1 MVRQMLDEE
10 RICIMTRMASYEA
23 GEGKEDMPV
32 KQYYRK
38 DYISYQMIRSFIS
51 STISF
56 CILLLFWGMY
66 NIENIMKKVAATDL
80 PRFGILILVLYISFI
95 VLYEIITVVV
105 YSRKYTKAT
114 EGMKKYHA
122 DLKKVM
128 KLQEKEEKLQTL
140 ED

>member
-1 MVRQMLDEE
+1 MLDEE

-105 YSRKYTKAT
+105 YSCKYTKAT

>member
-1 MVRQMLDEE
+1 MLDEE

-56 CILLLFWGMY
+56 FILLLFWGMY

-114 EGMKKYHA
+114 EEMKKYHA

>member
-1 MVRQMLDEE
+1 MVKQMLDEE

>member
-1 MVRQMLDEE
+1 MLDEE

-128 KLQEKEEKLQTL
+128 ELQEKEEKLQTL

>member
-1 MVRQMLDEE
+1 MLDEE

-56 CILLLFWGMY
+56 CILLLFLGMY

>member
-1 MVRQMLDEE
+1 MLDEE

-80 PRFGILILVLYISFI
+80 PRLGILILVLYISFI

>member
-1 MVRQMLDEE
+1 MLDEE

-38 DYISYQMIRSFIS
+38 DYISYQMIGSFIS

-95 VLYEIITVVV
+95 VLYEIITVIV

>member
-1 MVRQMLDEE
+1 MLDEE

>member
-1 MVRQMLDEE
+1 MLDEE

-128 KLQEKEEKLQTL
+128 KLQEKEEKLLTL

>member
-1 MVRQMLDEE
+1 MLDEE

-114 EGMKKYHA
+114 EEMKKYHA

>member
-1 MVRQMLDEE
+1 
-10 RICIMTRMASYEA
+10 
-23 GEGKEDMPV
+23 
-32 KQYYRK
+32 
-38 DYISYQMIRSFIS
+38 
-51 STISF
+51 
-56 CILLLFWGMY
+56 MY

>member
-1 MVRQMLDEE
+1 MVKQMLDEE

-80 PRFGILILVLYISFI
+80 PRLGILILVLYISFI

>member
-1 MVRQMLDEE
+1 MLDEE

-66 NIENIMKKVAATDL
+66 NIENIIKKVAATDL

>member
-1 MVRQMLDEE
+1 MLDEE

-105 YSRKYTKAT
+105 YSHKYTKAT
-114 EGMKKYHA
+114 EEMKKYHA

>member
-1 MVRQMLDEE
+1 MVKQMLDEE

-38 DYISYQMIRSFIS
+38 DYIGYQMIRSFIS
-51 STISF
+51 STIAF
-56 CILLLFWGMY
+56 GILLLFWGMY
-66 NIENIMKKVAATDL
+66 NMENIMRKVEVTEL
-80 PRFGILILVLYISFI
+80 PRLGILVLVLYISFI

-105 YSRKYTKAT
+105 YSRKYKKAT

-128 KLQEKEEKLQTL
+128 KLQEKEEKLQLL

>member
-56 CILLLFWGMY
+56 CILLLFLGMY

>member
-1 MVRQMLDEE
+1 MLDEE

-51 STISF
+51 STISY

>member
-1 MVRQMLDEE
+1 MLDEE

-114 EGMKKYHA
+114 EAMKKYHA

>member
-1 MVRQMLDEE
+1 MLDEE

-80 PRFGILILVLYISFI
+80 PRFGILILILYISFI